1 VSPVSVPSP
10 DFQAIFES
18 LPGNYLVLLPDLTM
32 VAVSQARLQATMT
45 TLEDTIGKNIFD
57 LFPDNPDDP
66 AASGVASL
74 RASLERVL
82 ATKQRDTMAVQ
93 QYDIRRPESEGGGF
107 EERFWSPMN
116 SPVLDANGNVI
127 YIIHRVEDVTEFV
140 RLKQKGAE
148 QSKVTD
154 ALRAQVERTEMEV
167 YVRAQELQRANQKLR
182 ELDRLKTDFFANV
195 SHELRTPLTLILA
208 PLEAMLAAAPSLDTV
223 AAPRDLLQTVH
234 NNATR
239 LLQMINGLLDFSKV
253 SAGKTQVER
262 EPVQIAELTQSL
274 MWDFRSAMHRKG
286 ISDSLTI
293 SATRPV
299 VEMDRYL
306 YERIVFNLLSNAVK
320 FTANGGRIVV
330 NLTVD
335 NGLLTLSVSDTGIG
349 IAPENIGRL
358 FEKFHQLEGS
368 STRRFEGT
376 GLGLALVKE
385 FARLLDGTIA
395 VESRVGQ
402 GSTFTLRCKAPTAT
416 RTPARAAVSRPPQLV
431 EPIRAELVLSE
442 VPDGLDGPTIV
453 VAEDNVEL
461 GAFIADLLSTF
472 SRVHVAADGAEALEL
487 VRRIRPDLVLS
498 DVMMPNVDGITL
510 TREIKNDKNTS
521 GIPVVLLTAMTNRES
536 LLRGWEAGADD
547 YLFKPFHPKEL
558 EARVRSLLNSVEWR
572 RKSEAYR
579 AQRDALENF
588 AHIASHDL
596 REPLRNIVGFV
607 EIFQSRNAGLDPTSS
622 RYLDSVAQSATRMYN
637 LLDALVDYARLEQ
650 STYRPQPIE
659 LREVLAS
666 VVEDL
671 SEEIVSSGAQ
681 LTIGDLPSV
690 PANASHIALVFK
702 NLIANS
708 LRYRSETRPPM
719 ISVDAARGDVEWVI
733 SVADNGIGFEPE
745 HREKIFIM
753 FERLHGR
760 ERYPGDG
767 MGLAICRKIVE
778 QHGGRI
784 WAESEPDRGAVFH
797 FSMPAI
803 RAQTGVTHA

>member
-1 VSPVSVPSP
+1 VSPVSVPLP

-32 VAVSQARLQATMT
+32 VAVSQARLRATMT
-45 TLEDTIGKNIFD
+45 TLGDTIGKNLFD
-57 LFPDNPDDP
+57 LFPDNPQDP
-66 AASGVASL
+66 AATGVASL

-82 ATKQRDTMAVQ
+82 ATKLSDTMAVQ

-116 SPVLDANGNVI
+116 SPVLDANGSVA

-140 RLKQKGAE
+140 RLKHRGAE

-167 YVRAQELQRANQKLR
+167 YLRAQELQRANHKLR
-182 ELDRLKTDFFANV
+182 ELDRLKTDFFATV

-208 PLEAMLAAAPSLDTV
+208 PLEAMLALAPSIDTV
-223 AAPRDLLQTVH
+223 TAPRDLLQTVH

-253 SAGKTQVER
+253 SAGKTPVER

-274 MWDFRSAMHRKG
+274 VWDFRSAMHRKG
-286 ISDSLTI
+286 ISESLTI

-320 FTANGGRIVV
+320 FTASGGRIVV
-330 NLTVD
+330 HLTVD

-349 IAPENIGRL
+349 IAPEDIGRL

-385 FARLLDGTIA
+385 FARLLDGTVA

-402 GSTFTLRCKAPTAT
+402 GSTFTLRCKAPTTT
-416 RTPARAAVSRPPQLV
+416 RAPARTQATQPPHLV
-431 EPIRAELVLSE
+431 ESIPAELVLSE
-442 VPDGLDGPTIV
+442 VPDDVDGPTIV
-453 VAEDNVEL
+453 VAEDNLEL

-472 SRVHVAADGAEALEL
+472 SRVHVVPDGAEALEL

-498 DVMMPNVDGITL
+498 DVMMPRVDGIQL
-510 TREIKNDKNTS
+510 TRAIKNDKHTS

-536 LLRGWEAGADD
+536 LLKGWEAGADD

-558 EARVRSLLNSVEWR
+558 EARVRSLVNSVEWR

-579 AQRDALENF
+579 TQRDALENL

-596 REPLRNIVGFV
+596 REPLRKIVSFV
-607 EIFQSRNAGLDPTSS
+607 EIFRTRNPGLDPTSN
-622 RYLDSVAQSATRMYN
+622 RHLDSVSQSATRMYH

-650 STYRPQPIE
+650 SSVRPEPIE
-659 LREVLAS
+659 LREVLTS
-666 VVEDL
+666 VVQDLKEDIE
-671 SEEIVSSGAQ
+671 SAGAQ
-681 LTIGDLPSV
+681 VTIGELPSIA
-690 PANASHIALVFK
+690 ANASQIELVFK
-702 NLIANS
+702 NLLANS
-708 LRYRSETRPPM
+708 LKYRSGARQPV
-719 ISVDAARGDVEWVI
+719 ISVDATRNDVEWVI

-745 HREKIFIM
+745 HRERVFIM
-753 FERLHGR
+753 FERLHSR

-784 WAESEPDRGAVFH
+784 WAEAEPDRGAVFY

-803 RAQTGVTHA
+803 REQTGATHA